1 MRILGVMTMSMIAA
15 ATACAGEGV
24 PSPVRRVTVCT
35 AKGVDFE
42 RAQFIATRMF
52 AGIGVRIAWH
62 SERSCPSDAIRISL
76 SYRTDRGFMP
86 EALAYALPYEGI
98 HIVVF
103 YDRLHQCAQP
113 NRLPD
118 LLAHVMV
125 HEITH
130 ILEGVNRHSESGVM
144 KAHWTVRDLSEM
156 TFQPL
161 PFTKMDV
168 ELIHNGL
175 DSRESYL
182 ASLR

>member
-35 AKGVDFE
+35 AMGVDFR
-42 RAQFIATRMF
+42 RAQFIATGMF
-52 AGIGVRIAWH
+52 ARIGVGIAWH
-62 SERSCPSDAIRISL
+62 SERSCPSDAIRIRL
-76 SYRTDRGFMP
+76 SYRTDRDFMP
-86 EALAYALPYEGI
+86 GALAYALPFEGI

-103 YDRLHQCAQP
+103 YDRLQQP
-113 NRLPD
+113 EPDRLPG

-130 ILEGVNRHSESGVM
+130 ILQGVNRHSESGVM
-144 KAHWTVRDLSEM
+144 KAHWTSRDLDEIA
-156 TFQPL
+156 FRPL
-161 PFTKMDV
+161 PFTEMDV
-168 ELIHNGL
+168 VLIHEGL
-175 DSRESYL
+175 DSRDSYL